1 MKEKSTQTILKCVV
15 ACFLLFDIGLLFL
28 NRQQKEELHNTRLKL
43 KHLEDIE
50 IMFEVSKE
58 TTVARFKYEQCS
70 IGNSSIYIGSD
81 NKTLIPVQSI
91 TNRPKL
97 VIGLNQNM
105 CRPCVEA
112 VFADIKEVFPD
123 LKSNPNI
130 ICIAD
135 IERRFK
141 DDYYGKKVVSFH
153 QKDDYPLYEIETT
166 PYFFIFDKDLCAKLL
181 FITDQ
186 TSPELTKEY
195 LKMIRKRYMD
205 IWNLD

>member
-1 MKEKSTQTILKCVV
+1 MKNKSTQTILKCIV
-15 ACFLLFDIGLLFL
+15 ACFLLFNIGLLFL
-28 NRQQKEELHNTRLKL
+28 NQQHKSELNSTKLRL

-58 TTVARFKYEQCS
+58 TTVARFKYEQRS
-70 IGNSSIYIGSD
+70 IGNSTIYLGSD

-91 TNRPKL
+91 TNQPKL

-105 CRPCVEA
+105 CRPCVEG
-112 VFADIKEVFPD
+112 VFADIKEIFPD
-123 LKSNPNI
+123 FKSNPNI

-135 IERRFK
+135 IEQRFK

-153 QKDDYPLYEIETT
+153 QKDDYPLYEIEAM
-166 PYFFIFDKDLCAKLL
+166 PYFFILDKDLCVKQL
-181 FITDQ
+181 FITDK

-195 LKMIRKRYMD
+195 LKIIKEHY
-205 IWNLD
+205 NEF